1 MHHSITHS
9 WRLFWILVAFFLCT
23 VSGHFYSPDE
33 EAMFLVSKAMVD
45 RQSIDIAPYPEYL
58 TSIRVD
64 GVDGGK
70 YASYGILPS
79 LYAAPVYAI
88 AARATP
94 ENELAQYDLSHLL
107 ITLINIP
114 FAAGIGVL
122 LVHLLVMAGISQ
134 RTATIMA
141 LSCVLGLLAPYVRTF
156 FSEVIATF
164 WLLASTY
171 AFMRAQTHPPHAR
184 TRLWWLAAAG
194 FALSMLVNTRV
205 VSGVVAPIFV
215 VALAV
220 WHPKRDL
227 WRDIAAWGA
236 GGIPGFILFA
246 WYNVARFG
254 TMFATGY
261 GTQHD
266 QAFDTVIWDG
276 LYGLLISL
284 PRGIIWYFPM
294 VLLLPIGAWMLHRQ
308 RAHRELALYMALIL
322 VHLIVYARVW
332 FWDGGGVWGPR
343 YLVITTP
350 FIILISAHVAVSAQQ
365 WLRWVAYVAVGLT
378 ITINSLG
385 AMVNFATYT
394 NMAEAHPSP
403 IVAHAQLLRTRIA
416 QAWPAEQTC
425 YLRTGWYD
433 REQADQAL
441 YRRSESE
448 ATIECTITQPTV
460 LKLTIDDRRPA
471 TAPASD
477 AYIHL
482 NDEAYAIRV
491 GTQHTIEWLARIPDN
506 RIMIT
511 SIPWNPRSVGFG
523 NRNED
528 IGPTLLYLRSGVSDI
543 HINDTNIMGMSEIY
557 ALRWTWYYAP
567 LNQHL
572 LDWWPLY
579 LPYTALSPYARTLLM
594 LWGIGVVACVV
605 IAALPIPA
613 WVHALYRRT
622 KTDPREQGSVS

>member
-1 MHHSITHS
+1 
-9 WRLFWILVAFFLCT
+9 
-23 VSGHFYSPDE
+23 
-33 EAMFLVSKAMVD
+33 
-45 RQSIDIAPYPEYL
+45 
-58 TSIRVD
+58 
-64 GVDGGK
+64 
-70 YASYGILPS
+70 
-79 LYAAPVYAI
+79 
-88 AARATP
+88 
-94 ENELAQYDLSHLL
+94 
-107 ITLINIP
+107 
-114 FAAGIGVL
+114 
-122 LVHLLVMAGISQ
+122 
-134 RTATIMA
+134 
-141 LSCVLGLLAPYVRTF
+141 
-156 FSEVIATF
+156 
-164 WLLASTY
+164 
-171 AFMRAQTHPPHAR
+171 
-184 TRLWWLAAAG
+184 
-194 FALSMLVNTRV
+194 
-205 VSGVVAPIFV
+205 
-215 VALAV
+215 
-220 WHPKRDL
+220 
-227 WRDIAAWGA
+227 
-236 GGIPGFILFA
+236 
-246 WYNVARFG
+246 
-254 TMFATGY
+254 
-261 GTQHD
+261 
-266 QAFDTVIWDG
+266 
-276 LYGLLISL
+276 
-284 PRGIIWYFPM
+284 
-294 VLLLPIGAWMLHRQ
+294 
-308 RAHRELALYMALIL
+308 
-322 VHLIVYARVW
+322 
-332 FWDGGGVWGPR
+332 
-343 YLVITTP
+343 
-350 FIILISAHVAVSAQQ
+350 
-365 WLRWVAYVAVGLT
+365 
-378 ITINSLG
+378 
-385 AMVNFATYT
+385 MVNFATYT

-622 KTDPREQGSVS
+622 KTDPREQGSAS